1 MFKINSK
8 DTGTPVEVLLVFL
21 LLTLN
26 VFVSLVFG
34 LADYLVWLAEKL
46 EIPMSN
52 GQSSMS
58 ITTKHLL
65 CL

>member
-1 MFKINSK
+1 MQRYRATISEI
-8 DTGTPVEVLLVFL
+8 TLVFL